1 MIRIVNV
8 PKGRAL
14 EDYESYASLYWTVK
28 EFRTEASIFVPKLQK
43 RKIWMINSTETGG
56 GVAEM
61 LPRLVSVMR
70 QLGLDVDWAVM
81 ETDKLAFFNLTKKIH
96 NNIHGK
102 ADPFFNEEHREV
114 YEQVN
119 FENANEFLKIVSPD
133 DFVIIHDPQ
142 PMGMAKILRSHHPN
156 LKLIWRCHIG
166 LDEENEQTKNA
177 WDFLGEY
184 FEYYDHQVYSAPEYI
199 PKNLTGHV
207 SVVHPSIDPLT
218 AKSKDLTTH
227 RISGILSNAGLIP
240 NLHPTV
246 TEPFVAQAQ
255 RLQANGEFASPMT
268 PQDIGLLY
276 RPIITQV
283 SRWDRLK
290 GFFPLIEGFAMMK
303 KKLDGWNNGPDK
315 LKEPVR
321 ISRLVLAGPDPE
333 AVKDDPEGLEV
344 LNELIDYFC
353 NLPKDIQ
360 EDIALVVLP
369 MKSTEENA
377 LIVNAIQ
384 RCSTVIVQ
392 NSLREGFGL
401 TATEA
406 MWKTKPVMVS
416 NACGLRQQVRD
427 QIDGKMISNPED
439 PEMIAK
445 TLMEMLANPDQR
457 EIWASNAQRRV
468 IDNFLIMT
476 HVKNWISVLD
486 ATIKNSGIAK

>member
-1 MIRIVNV
+1 MIRIVDV

-14 EDYESYASLYWTVK
+14 EDYESYASLYWAVK
-28 EFRTEASIFVPKLQK
+28 EFKTESSIFVPKLQN

-70 QLGLDVDWAVM
+70 QIGLDIDWAVM
-81 ETDKLAFFNLTKKIH
+81 ETDKSAFFSLTKKIH

-102 ADPFFNEEHREV
+102 GDPYFDEDDRKI

-119 FENANEFLKIVSPD
+119 FENAKELLALIGPE
-133 DFVIIHDPQ
+133 DFVVIHDPQ
-142 PMGMAKILRSHHPN
+142 PMGMAEILRSKYPN

-166 LDEENEQTKNA
+166 LDEETEQTINA
-177 WDFLGEY
+177 WNFLGKY
-184 FEYYDHQVYSAPEYI
+184 FRHFDYQVYSAPEYI

-218 AKSKDLTTH
+218 AKSKELTTH
-227 RISGILSNAGLIP
+227 RISGILSRAGLIP
-240 NLHPTV
+240 DLHPTV
-246 TEPFVAQAQ
+246 TEPFVAKAQ
-255 RLQANGEFASPMT
+255 RLQVNGKFESALLPEDM
-268 PQDIGLLY
+268 GLLY

-303 KKLDGWNNGPDK
+303 KKLDDWNNGPEK

-321 ISRLVLAGPDPE
+321 ICRLVLAGPDPE
-333 AVKDDPEGLEV
+333 AVKDDPEGMEV
-344 LNELIDYFC
+344 LNELIDYYV
-353 NLPKDIQ
+353 NLPKQIQ
-360 EDIALVVLP
+360 DDIALLVLP

-406 MWKTKPVMVS
+406 MWKVKPVMVS

-427 QIDGKMISNPED
+427 QIDGRMIDNAED
-439 PEMIAK
+439 AEMVAK
-445 TLMEMLANPDQR
+445 TLMEMLADPDQR
-457 EIWASNAQRRV
+457 DVWASNAQRRV
-468 IDNFLIMT
+468 IDKFLIMT
-476 HVKNWISVLD
+476 HVKNWLAVFDSTL
-486 ATIKNSGIAK
+486 KNVAIT